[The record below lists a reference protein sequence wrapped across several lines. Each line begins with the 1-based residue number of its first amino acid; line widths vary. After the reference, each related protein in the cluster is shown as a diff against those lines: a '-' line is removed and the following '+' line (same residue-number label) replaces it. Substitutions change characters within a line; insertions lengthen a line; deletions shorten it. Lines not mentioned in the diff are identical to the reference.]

1 MRTDTVEVIRNRE
14 ADAEPRTLIGWHM
27 PFAGVRYYKL
37 LTDVDV
43 ALGRGRAE
51 HVGWRPDGVVES
63 VESADAREAVV
74 A

>member
-27 PFAGVRYYKL
+27 PFAGVRYYKV

-43 ALGRGRAE
+43 ALGRGKVE
-51 HVGWRPDGVVES
+51 HVGWRRDGAAES
-63 VESADAREAVV
+63 VEEREAVGV
-74 A
+74 

>member
-27 PFAGVRYYKL
+27 PFAGVRYYKV

-43 ALGRGRAE
+43 ALGRGRVE
-51 HVGWRPDGVVES
+51 HVGWRRDGVTES
-63 VESADAREAVV
+63 VEEREAVTV
-74 A
+74 